1 MSERASTLESVALYR
16 KYRPA
21 TFAEVVGQEHV
32 TDPLSAALR
41 SGRINHAFLFSG
53 PRGCGKTSSA
63 RIMARSL
70 NCVEGPTPE
79 PCGVCDSCV
88 SLAPGGPGNLDVIE
102 LDAAS
107 HGNVDDTREL
117 REKAFYAPA
126 SSRYRVFIIDEAH
139 MVSNAGFNALLK
151 IVEEPPEHL
160 IFIFATTE
168 PEKVLPTIKSRT
180 HHYPFRL
187 LTPTAMRGLL
197 ERICESENVRVDP
210 PVFPLVIRQ
219 GGGSPRDTL
228 SVLDQ
233 LVAGSEDD
241 HVEYSGAAA
250 LLGVTENSL
259 LDATVEALA
268 AADGAALFRTVD
280 RVIEAGHDPRRF
292 VSDLLQRMRDLIMVQ
307 SVPQAIER
315 GLVDAPG
322 EEAESLA
329 RQADS
334 MGPAT
339 LARLADEVHSGLDS
353 MRGATSPRLLLEIL
367 CARLLLPEV
376 DGGVAA
382 LSQRVEQLER
392 GVGSAAAGSAGGSA
406 PAPAPAAAAGGEAG
420 APAGSTPAAGSEPA
434 PRYVRPSQRRKAEQ
448 AGGAAAPASEQPVAD
463 WPATEQQA
471 TQEVAQEAPQHAVDT
486 APEHPADA
494 ATENVEPQRLA
505 AEQPDGPADASAPE
519 PVQTHEERALAPD
532 AAAAGHRDVDA
543 SGADTAAMAGGAAA
557 AGAAAAGAMAAG
569 SVSSTHDEH
578 TASPREE
585 ETATSQWSE
594 TSQPTERHEAAP
606 AETHGGAGQEWPE
619 PNRPAGEEPGRSQES
634 QEAPA
639 PARSLD
645 TEELRRAW
653 PEVRRAVRE
662 RSRTLEVMLADA
674 VITRVDG
681 NEVVLSHKTA
691 ALANRINE
699 PHHATTISE
708 AMSAVFGGT
717 WHARAERDGA
727 PAGGRQDPQRA
738 FSPRQPEQAPPEP
751 QTSQNSAPRGRAEQ
765 QRRRPQ
771 AVEDV
776 PPPPEEP
783 EPPADWEP
791 PEDWSG
797 GAARPEGPG
806 GQAPPTSSAT
816 QVADERGYGAA
827 GPAQTTSA
835 EPVGQAGEERQGKR
849 LTWAERAAA
858 AQARAEPEVPAKQ
871 AEVGES
877 SGPEVSEQDMVDE
890 ARSGPQNIDHRTPEE
905 IALALLKEH
914 LGATPLE

>member
-1 MSERASTLESVALYR
+1 MALYR

-151 IVEEPPEHL
+151 IVEEPPVHL

-187 LTPTAMRGLL
+187 LTPTAMRALL

-259 LDATVEALA
+259 LDATVESLA

-367 CARLLLPEV
+367 CARLLLPEA

-392 GVGSAAAGSAGGSA
+392 GVGSVSAGSAGGAENASA
-406 PAPAPAAAAGGEAG
+406 PAPAADGGVPAG
-420 APAGSTPAAGSEPA
+420 AGAATGSESA

-448 AGGAAAPASEQPVAD
+448 AGGAPAAAEQSTP
-463 WPATEQQA
+463 EQQA
-471 TQEVAQEAPQHAVDT
+471 SAQPEPEQQAPQAVPRQVPQTAADTAQEG
-486 APEHPADA
+486 PAEPAAESA
-494 ATENVEPQRLA
+494 ATEHTAEEP
-505 AEQPDGPADASAPE
+505 AETPEATPAGNQND
-519 PVQTHEERALAPD
+519 
-532 AAAAGHRDVDA
+532 DA
-543 SGADTAAMAGGAAA
+543 SGDSSAAMATGAAASGAAA
-557 AGAAAAGAMAAG
+557 AGAVAAGTAAG
-569 SVSSTHDEH
+569 TRDEQ
-578 TASPREE
+578 AAPPREAE
-585 ETATSQWSE
+585 PGAPQPGPAQPKPAQSVETA
-594 TSQPTERHEAAP
+594 PVAP
-606 AETHGGAGQEWPE
+606 AEAQSAGAQGWPE
-619 PNRPAGEEPGRSQES
+619 PARPANENSGDREAR
-634 QEAPA
+634 EAPA

-674 VITRVDG
+674 VITRVEG

-699 PHHATTISE
+699 PHHASTISE

-727 PAGGRQDPQRA
+727 PAGGRQEPQRA
-738 FSPRQPEQAPPEP
+738 FAPRQPEQAPPEP
-751 QTSQNSAPRGRAEQ
+751 QAPQSSAPRGRAEQ
-765 QRRRPQ
+765 PRRRPQ
-771 AVEDV
+771 PVEDV

-797 GAARPEGPG
+797 EAARPEGPG
-806 GQAPPTSSAT
+806 EQAPPTSSAPR
-816 QVADERGYGAA
+816 VADERGD
-827 GPAQTTSA
+827 GPAGSPQATPA
-835 EPVGQAGEERQGKR
+835 EPAGDAAEERQGRR

-858 AQARAEPEVPAKQ
+858 AQARAEPEAPAGQ
-871 AEVGES
+871 AATGEP

>member
-1 MSERASTLESVALYR
+1 MYR

-233 LVAGSEDD
+233 LVAGSEHD

-259 LDATVEALA
+259 LDATVESLA

-392 GVGSAAAGSAGGSA
+392 GVGSVSAGSAGGAENASA
-406 PAPAPAAAAGGEAG
+406 PAPAGDGGVPAG
-420 APAGSTPAAGSEPA
+420 AGAATGSESA

-448 AGGAAAPASEQPVAD
+448 AGGAPAAAEQSAPEQQVPQAAP
-463 WPATEQQA
+463 
-471 TQEVAQEAPQHAVDT
+471 QEAPQPA
-486 APEHPADA
+486 ADA
-494 ATENVEPQRLA
+494 APERPTEPA
-505 AEQPDGPADASAPE
+505 AESVSTERPAEEPTETPE
-519 PVQTHEERALAPD
+519 ATPD
-532 AAAAGHRDVDA
+532 ANQNDDA
-543 SGADTAAMAGGAAA
+543 SGAGSAAMATGAAA
-557 AGAAAAGAMAAG
+557 AGAAAAGAVAAG
-569 SVSSTHDEH
+569 AAAGPRDEQ
-578 TASPREE
+578 AEPPREAE
-585 ETATSQWSE
+585 PVAEQQEPA
-594 TSQPTERHEAAP
+594 QPEPAQP
-606 AETHGGAGQEWPE
+606 AETTSAPTSETQSAGAQEWPE
-619 PNRPAGEEPGRSQES
+619 PARPANENSGAQEA

-699 PHHATTISE
+699 PHHANTISE

-727 PAGGRQDPQRA
+727 PAGGRQEPQRA
-738 FSPRQPEQAPPEP
+738 FAPRQPEQAPPEP
-751 QTSQNSAPRGRAEQ
+751 QAPQNSAPRGRAEQ
-765 QRRRPQ
+765 PRRRPQ
-771 AVEDV
+771 PVEDV

-797 GAARPEGPG
+797 EATRPEGPG
-806 GQAPPTSSAT
+806 EQAPPTSSAT
-816 QVADERGYGAA
+816 QVADGRGQHSPADPPPAA
-827 GPAQTTSA
+827 PAESA
-835 EPVGQAGEERQGKR
+835 GNAGEERQGRR

-858 AQARAEPEVPAKQ
+858 AQARAEPEAPAGQ
-871 AEVGES
+871 ADAGEP

>member
-1 MSERASTLESVALYR
+1 MSERASTLEPVALYR

-197 ERICESENVRVDP
+197 ERICESEGVRVDP

-259 LDATVEALA
+259 LDATVESLA

-329 RQADS
+329 RQAES

-392 GVGSAAAGSAGGSA
+392 GVGSASVGSAGGATNVS
-406 PAPAPAAAAGGEAG
+406 APAAAPAGDAVAG
-420 APAGSTPAAGSEPA
+420 AGAATGAEPA

-448 AGGAAAPASEQPVAD
+448 AGGAAAAAKQSAPEQKKASAQSEPEQQTPQTAPQQAPQPAAD
-463 WPATEQQA
+463 TAQESPADPAAESAATEQMA
-471 TQEVAQEAPQHAVDT
+471 EEPT
-486 APEHPADA
+486 APEAAPAGNKND
-494 ATENVEPQRLA
+494 
-505 AEQPDGPADASAPE
+505 DS
-519 PVQTHEERALAPD
+519 
-532 AAAAGHRDVDA
+532 
-543 SGADTAAMAGGAAA
+543 SGAGSAAMATGAAA
-557 AGAAAAGAMAAG
+557 AGAAAAGAVAAGAAAG
-569 SVSSTHDEH
+569 SRDEQ
-578 TASPREE
+578 AAPPREAE
-585 ETATSQWSE
+585 SVAEQQEPTQPEPAQPPETT
-594 TSQPTERHEAAP
+594 PTPP
-606 AETHGGAGQEWPE
+606 AETQSEGAQEWPE
-619 PNRPAGEEPGRSQES
+619 PARPANKNSGAQES
-634 QEAPA
+634 QAASA

-674 VITRVDG
+674 MVTRVDG

-699 PHHATTISE
+699 PHHANTISE

-727 PAGGRQDPQRA
+727 PAGGRQEPQRA
-738 FSPRQPEQAPPEP
+738 FAPRQPEQAPPEP
-751 QTSQNSAPRGRAEQ
+751 QAPQNSAPRGRAEQ
-765 QRRRPQ
+765 PRRRPQ
-771 AVEDV
+771 PVEDV

-797 GAARPEGPG
+797 EAARPEGPG
-806 GQAPPTSSAT
+806 EQAPPTSSAT
-816 QVADERGYGAA
+816 QVADERTQHS
-827 GPAQTTSA
+827 PADSA
-835 EPVGQAGEERQGKR
+835 PVTPTEPTGNAGEESQGRR

-858 AQARAEPEVPAKQ
+858 AQARAEPEAPAGQ
-871 AEVGES
+871 AEAGEP

>member
-1 MSERASTLESVALYR
+1 MSERASTLEPVALYR

-406 PAPAPAAAAGGEAG
+406 PASAPPAAQGGETG
-420 APAGSTPAAGSEPA
+420 APAGSAPAAGSEPT

-448 AGGAAAPASEQPVAD
+448 AGGAAAAPATEQSVAER
-463 WPATEQQA
+463 PATEQQA
-471 TQEVAQEAPQHAVDT
+471 PKEVAKEAPQYET
-486 APEHPADA
+486 ESAPERPANG
-494 ATENVEPQRLA
+494 ATENVEPQRFA
-505 AEQPDGPADASAPE
+505 AEQSDGPADTSAPA
-519 PVQTHEERALAPD
+519 PVQAPEERAPAPD
-532 AAAAGHRDVDA
+532 
-543 SGADTAAMAGGAAA
+543 AAA

-569 SVSSTHDEH
+569 SVASAQDEH
-578 TASPREE
+578 TAAPREE
-585 ETATSQWSE
+585 EAATSQWSE
-594 TSQPTERHEAAP
+594 PSQPAERHETAP

-619 PNRPAGEEPGRSQES
+619 PNRPANEEPGRAQES

-727 PAGGRQDPQRA
+727 PAGGRQEPQRA

-751 QTSQNSAPRGRAEQ
+751 QTSQNSAPRGRTEQ

-816 QVADERGYGAA
+816 QVADERGQHSPADS
-827 GPAQTTSA
+827 AQTTSP
-835 EPVGQAGEERQGKR
+835 EPAGQAGDERQGRR

-858 AQARAEPEVPAKQ
+858 AQARAEPEAPAKQ
-871 AEVGES
+871 AEAGET

>member
-1 MSERASTLESVALYR
+1 MSEWASTLEPVALYR

-233 LVAGSEDD
+233 LVAGSQDD

-259 LDATVEALA
+259 LDSTVEALA

-334 MGPAT
+334 MGAAT
-339 LARLADEVHSGLDS
+339 LARLADEVHGGLDS

-392 GVGSAAAGSAGGSA
+392 GIGSASAGSAGGAANAS
-406 PAPAPAAAAGGEAG
+406 APAAAPSG
-420 APAGSTPAAGSEPA
+420 AAPSGAAPTGGSEAA

-448 AGGAAAPASEQPVAD
+448 TDAAAPASAP
-463 WPATEQQA
+463 EQQA
-471 TQEVAQEAPQHAVDT
+471 TEQRATEHTAPAQQAPQAA
-486 APEHPADA
+486 AP
-494 ATENVEPQRLA
+494 
-505 AEQPDGPADASAPE
+505 
-519 PVQTHEERALAPD
+519 PVEERAPGRPAASAADAPAPEAVQETEAPTETPAATPAENRG
-532 AAAAGHRDVDA
+532 AAA
-543 SGADTAAMAGGAAA
+543 SDTGSAAMAGGAAT
-557 AGAAAAGAMAAG
+557 AGAAAAGAVAAG
-569 SVSSTHDEH
+569 AASGSRDEQP
-578 TASPREE
+578 APPREPE
-585 ETATSQWSE
+585 NAP
-594 TSQPTERHEAAP
+594 SQPVPTRQEPPQPAEPAPAAP
-606 AETHGGAGQEWPE
+606 EWPE
-619 PNRPAGEEPGRSQES
+619 PNIPAHPDVGQGEGDWES
-634 QEAPA
+634 PA
-639 PARSLD
+639 PARALD

-699 PHHATTISE
+699 PHHSKTIAE

-727 PAGGRQDPQRA
+727 PPSGRQEPQRA
-738 FSPRQPEQAPPEP
+738 FAPRQPEQAPPEP
-751 QTSQNSAPRGRAEQ
+751 QAPQDSAPRGRAEQ
-765 QRRRPQ
+765 PRRRPQ
-771 AVEDV
+771 PAEEA

-791 PEDWSG
+791 AEDWAG
-797 GAARPEGPG
+797 GAARPEGQG
-806 GQAPPTSSAT
+806 AQAAPTSSAT
-816 QVADERGYGAA
+816 QVADERGH
-827 GPAQTTSA
+827 GPAASEPAESA
-835 EPVGQAGEERQGKR
+835 GHSGEERPGKR

-858 AQARAEPEVPAKQ
+858 AQARTEPEAPDATEAAGVPN
-871 AEVGES
+871 
-877 SGPEVSEQDMVDE
+877 GPEVSEQDMVDE